1 MQIYLDNAAT
11 TRISPAALRAMLP
24 CLEEHYGNPSSLYA
38 FGQDARERLERARAQ
53 IAARLHCEAKEV
65 YFTSGGSEADNQALR
80 SAAASGPRRAS
91 ATSFPPRS
99 STTPCCIRWT
109 ACAKRALK

>member
-38 FGQDARERLERARAQ
+38 FGQDARERLERA
-53 IAARLHCEAKEV
+53 H
-65 YFTSGGSEADNQALR
+65 
-80 SAAASGPRRAS
+80 RRA
-91 ATSFPPRS
+91 AP
-99 STTPCCIRWT
+99 
-109 ACAKRALK
+109 L